1 MTDTTNTLPPL
12 PTHPWKVLQWDDRE
26 IDAIQ
31 QYGDAR
37 AAHAVAPLHA
47 LIDALMLEYCPD
59 EMPPEQVEEWARH
72 QKVSDVVVPIKARE
86 VTDAEID
93 ALCKDFERLT
103 DAFAR
108 VKHNAEHAGD
118 DLARTLRSIVFI
130 ADAAIALAN
139 GRG

>member
-12 PTHPWKVLQWDDRE
+12 PAPCPRWTLGDIVTL
-26 IDAIQ
+26 DACR

>member
-1 MTDTTNTLPPL
+1 MTDTTNTMPPL
-12 PTHPWKVLQWDDRE
+12 PVHPYGQALWTWSASERR
-26 IDAIQ
+26 AIIA
-31 QYGDAR
+31 YGDAR
-37 AAHAVAPLHA
+37 AAHAVA
-47 LIDALMLEYCPD
+47 
-59 EMPPEQVEEWARH
+59 Q
-72 QKVSDVVVPIKARE
+72 IKARE